1 MNIRGLLGPN
11 IPTNP
16 VRSVDKVDRTIKS
29 DMTHD
34 RDANGQQTFDDQQ
47 KHREPMSEEQL
58 QKSLE
63 LLRALPGV
71 KEHKWT
77 VELETV
83 DGEKFV
89 YVKDNLGNI
98 VRKIPESELW
108 TLPMDNDLQK
118 GNLFHKAA

>member
-11 IPTNP
+11 IPTTP
-16 VRSVDKVDRTIKS
+16 VRSVDKVDRAIKS

-34 RDANGQQTFDDQQ
+34 RDANGQQTFDDQK
-47 KHREPMSEEQL
+47 KHQEPMSEEQL

-63 LLRALPGV
+63 TLKNLPGV

-77 VELETV
+77 IELEIEN
-83 DGEKFV
+83 GAKFV
-89 YVKDNLGNI
+89 LIKDNLGAVI
-98 VRKIPESELW
+98 RKIPELELW
-108 TLPMDNDLQK
+108 SLPMDNDMQK